1 MSSAV
6 CLIHCFPRQAS
17 MLIEEVIQVTRDILH
32 DIFDRVTR
40 MAIRRTF
47 FDSGSILMSRAQAKV
62 SDLTEYRTIL
72 IRLLSTQGVSFF
84 ASREISRVSTLDSR
98 RRQMDTQSSITRFT
112 ELCEAICE
120 STDLFTDR

>member
-6 CLIHCFPRQAS
+6 CLILCLPRQAS

-47 FDSGSILMSRAQAKV
+47 FDSGSILMSRAQTKV

-84 ASREISRVSTLDSR
+84 ASKEISRVSTLDSR
-98 RRQMDTQSSITRFT
+98 HR
-112 ELCEAICE
+112 
-120 STDLFTDR
+120 